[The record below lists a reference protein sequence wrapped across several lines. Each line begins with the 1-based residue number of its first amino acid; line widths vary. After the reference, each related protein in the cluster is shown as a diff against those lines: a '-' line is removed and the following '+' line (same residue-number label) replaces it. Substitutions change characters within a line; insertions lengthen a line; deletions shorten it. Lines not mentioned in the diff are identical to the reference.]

1 MTRVPY
7 LFAGALFAAGTAAA
21 QTPQGPVGVA
31 AGIQRSY
38 AQIKM
43 FLTQAAEKM
52 PDTDYTFKPT
62 PDIRSFGQLFGHV
75 ANAQFNQCAQARGT
89 ANPRQGEN
97 FEDKTAKADILKA
110 LSDSFTFCDEVF
122 ASLTEESAGQ
132 LVAGGRGPQTAR
144 ANVLAGLLTHGNEM
158 YGISTVYLRLKG
170 QVPPSTELFQR
181 GRGARG
187 AGAGGSDS
195 RGR

>member
-1 MTRVPY
+1 
-7 LFAGALFAAGTAAA
+7 
-21 QTPQGPVGVA
+21 
-31 AGIQRSY
+31 
-38 AQIKM
+38 
-43 FLTQAAEKM
+43 M
-52 PDTDYTFKPT
+52 PEADYSFKPT

-75 ANAQFNQCAQARGT
+75 ANAQFAQCAQAKVA

-97 FEDKTAKADILKA
+97 FEDKTAKADLVKA
-110 LSDSFTFCDEVF
+110 LADSFAFCDEVF
-122 ASLTEESAGQ
+122 ASLTDESAGQ

-144 ANVLAGLLTHGNEM
+144 ANALTGLLTHGNEM

-187 AGAGGSDS
+187 AAAAGGADS